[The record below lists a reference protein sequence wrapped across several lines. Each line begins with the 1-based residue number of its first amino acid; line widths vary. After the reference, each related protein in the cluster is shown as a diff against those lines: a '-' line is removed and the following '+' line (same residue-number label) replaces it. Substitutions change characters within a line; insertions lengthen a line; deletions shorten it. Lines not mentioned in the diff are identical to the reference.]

1 MNSFA
6 FRCASPLLPLVWC
19 IVALQKF
26 LPFMIFQFGLVLSFF
41 YAMSN
46 TYIWYKKRTV
56 EMNKWVTCVDLFAT
70 FGSSWCTLWWLQGME
85 FLPLTGWLL
94 ICPLVILSHNFV
106 NSVVKNEDDNLR
118 AETFS
123 HVAS

>member
-1 MNSFA
+1 
-6 FRCASPLLPLVWC
+6 
-19 IVALQKF
+19 VAVQKF
-26 LPFMIFQFGLVLSFF
+26 LPFMIFQFGLVLSIF

-46 TYIWYKKRTV
+46 TYIWYKRRTV
-56 EMNKWVTCVDLFAT
+56 EMNKWVTCIDLFAT
-70 FGSSWCTLWWLQGME
+70 FGSSWCTLWWFQGME
-85 FLPLTGWLL
+85 FLPLTGWIF